1 MSSNTS
7 KLVPVLLILIIL
19 AQVVTIYY
27 LTSIMDKSSMAL
39 EISERT
45 AVRVL
50 VLDQSQDDG
59 VSSLRAEI
67 KEVKEE
73 VREINKLCEGLYPES
88 G

>member
-1 MSSNTS
+1 MSSNTN
-7 KLVPVLLILIIL
+7 KLVPVLLVLIIL
-19 AQVVTIYY
+19 AQAVTIYY

-50 VLDQSQDDG
+50 VLDQNQDDG
-59 VSSLRAEI
+59 ISSLKRDI

-73 VREINKLCEGLYPES
+73 VREINRLCEGLYSES
-88 G
+88 E